1 MHDAQ
6 NESSALLLDLN
17 VTEKLSNYEGE
28 KC

>member
-1 MHDAQ
+1 MHDPQ